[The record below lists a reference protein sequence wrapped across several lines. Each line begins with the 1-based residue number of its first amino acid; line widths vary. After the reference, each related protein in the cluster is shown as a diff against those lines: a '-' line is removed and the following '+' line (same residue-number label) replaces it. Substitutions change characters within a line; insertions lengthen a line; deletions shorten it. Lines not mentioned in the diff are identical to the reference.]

1 MTRHFGILLD
11 WTVAD
16 FAFLG
21 IAIQQYISITR
32 DLKRSREHSKQ
43 DQGALPRRAEGAPSA
58 RQPPPKAEP

>member
-1 MTRHFGILLD
+1 MTGHLGVLLD

-32 DLKRSREHSKQ
+32 DLKRTREEMKKS
-43 DQGALPRRAEGAPSA
+43 AETRHPEG
-58 RQPPPKAEP
+58 Q